1 MRFRPGGQR
10 PAAERARLVRRVGEI
25 MEQRVYEIA
34 AALAL
39 EVGKNR
45 MEALGEAQETVDFFN
60 HYADDFESHGGFD
73 HELPNDPLASA
84 VSRNRSVMRPYGVW
98 VVIAPFNFPLALAGG
113 PAAAALVTGNTVV
126 VKGASDTPWAGRLL
140 ADCVRDAGLPPGV
153 FNYLS
158 GSGREVGEALVA
170 HPATAG
176 LTFTGS
182 AAVGMSLLARM
193 AGGAYPRPC
202 IAEMG
207 GKNPCIVTARADL
220 DRAAQGIVRSAYG
233 MGGQKCSALS
243 RVYVHDDVADALLE
257 RLERRVGEIRIGD
270 PAASRELARP
280 GRQRVRVC
288 ELRQVRRRTART
300 GGARIISG
308 GRQLR
313 DGALARG
320 YYVEPVLAEAPLSHR
335 LWKHEM
341 FLPILMVHRVRDRE
355 EAMRLANDSDLGL
368 TAGFYGGAD
377 EVPWFHEHIEAGV
390 TYANRPQGATT
401 GAWPGLPAVRRLE
414 GLRLDRQGDRLVLL
428 PGPVPARAV
437 AHRRGV
443 SACSFSR
450 SARRLR
456 STCATATASALEGF
470 THLIPFAA
478 GHEII
483 RQRRR
488 NLHLV
493 RMTPDLVYDQ
503 MIGMGCASRLTFSWG
518 GNPGVGSLHRLRDA
532 VEHGWPQPLAIDE
545 HTHAG
550 MAAAYCAGAARL
562 PFGVLRGYIGTDLV
576 GGQPA
581 RSAASSARS
590 PASASRPCPRSIRT
604 SRSCT
609 RSARI
614 GRATSRSWASSA
626 PSGRLRSPRA
636 RWS

>member
-1 MRFRPGGQR
+1 MNFRLTYATMFDPPEAMHERFESALAGVTATLGGQHGLFVGGADVTTADVALR
-10 PAAERARLVRRVGEI
+10 PSPIDVEQILGRFAVADRAHVDRAMGVAGDAFPAWRATPAAERARLVRRVGEI

-60 HYADDFESHGGFD
+60 HYADDFETHGGFD

-170 HPATAG
+170 HPVTAG

-182 AAVGMSLLARM
+182 ASVGMSLLARM

-243 RVYVHDDVADALLE
+243 RVYVDDDVSDALLE
-257 RLERRVGEIRIGD
+257 RLERRIGEIRVGN
-270 PAASRELARP
+270 PLRRENWLGPVVNAAAYASYARCVDELHA
-280 GRQRVRVC
+280 
-288 ELRQVRRRTART
+288 
-300 GGARIISG
+300 GGARILSG
-308 GRQLR
+308 GHQLR
-313 DGALARG
+313 DGSLARG
-320 YYVEPVLAEAPLSHR
+320 YYVAPVLAEAPLSHR

-341 FLPILMVHRVRDRE
+341 FLPILMVHRVRDRD

-401 GAWPGLPAVRRLE
+401 GAWPGY
-414 GLRLDRQGDRLVLL
+414 Q
-428 PGPVPARAV
+428 
-437 AHRRGV
+437 
-443 SACSFSR
+443 
-450 SARRLR
+450 
-456 STCATATASALEGF
+456 
-470 THLIPFAA
+470 
-478 GHEII
+478 
-483 RQRRR
+483 
-488 NLHLV
+488 
-493 RMTPDLVYDQ
+493 
-503 MIGMGCASRLTFSWG
+503 
-518 GNPGVGSLHRLRDA
+518 
-532 VEHGWPQPLAIDE
+532 
-545 HTHAG
+545 
-550 MAAAYCAGAARL
+550 
-562 PFGVLRGYIGTDLV
+562 PFGGWKGSGSTGKAIASFYYLAQYLRE
-576 GGQPA
+576 Q
-581 RSAASSARS
+581 
-590 PASASRPCPRSIRT
+590 SRT
-604 SRSCT
+604 VVE
-609 RSARI
+609 
-614 GRATSRSWASSA
+614 
-626 PSGRLRSPRA
+626 
-636 RWS
+636 